1 MGRPESVDNTG
12 ATRAVLQER
21 NGRAVLRMLD
31 GKGVTRYKVAV
42 GPEGD
47 VEVL

>member
-12 ATRAVLQER
+12 TTRAVLQER

-31 GKGVTRYKVAV
+31 RKGVTRFKVSV
-42 GPEGD
+42 GEDGQTEAP
-47 VEVL
+47 